1 LFALSDSRITN
12 RRKAREDPPAAP
24 PADPAAAAAAPPVDP
39 AAAAAAPPAGGAPT
53 LPDAAAAD
61 TQIEGLSVKP
71 SDAFDNPNALIPM
84 PLGAELDTKIARAG
98 DLLNK
103 MQSDVS
109 TEKDWAKS
117 VHDIIENYQFK
128 YSKSLSDIAEREKRV
143 TKLKVVKDQLTQARL
158 HTGIEEDM
166 DAATKNLDDLTS
178 RLGPDAPAT
187 KDYGDLKNKVTKLK
201 KKLDALSPNRAA
213 NAKDADQKI
222 DDAVAPTVPP
232 ASNDALAPL
241 VNGAGDAAAESDAAD
256 AADAAPAGADAD
268 AAGADAAGAP
278 AAAAPPA
285 ADADAA
291 APAADG

>member
-1 LFALSDSRITN
+1 LVVFCLFALSDSRITN
-12 RRKAREDPPAAP
+12 RRKAREAPPAAP
-24 PADPAAAAAAPPVDP
+24 PADAAAAPVAADP
-39 AAAAAAPPAGGAPT
+39 AAAPPAAPVAAAPGGAAPT

-71 SDAFDNPNALIPM
+71 SDAFDNPNALLPM
-84 PLGAELDTKIARAG
+84 PLGAELDTKIARAM

-143 TKLKVVKDQLTQARL
+143 NKLKEVKDQLTQARL
-158 HTGIEEDM
+158 HTGVEEDM

-178 RLGPDAPAT
+178 RMGPDAPAA

-222 DDAVAPTVPP
+222 DDAIAPIIPP

-241 VNGAGDAAAESDAAD
+241 VNGAAAD
-256 AADAAPAGADAD
+256 AVAQSDASEAADQ
-268 AAGADAAGAP
+268 AAG
-278 AAAAPPA
+278 PPA
-285 ADADAA
+285 AE
-291 APAADG
+291 APEAADG

>member
-1 LFALSDSRITN
+1 VVVFCLFALTESRITN
-12 RRKAREDPPAAP
+12 RIKARLDDPPPGPPAAGATAGTSGGTP
-24 PADPAAAAAAPPVDP
+24 PALADPS
-39 AAAAAAPPAGGAPT
+39 
-53 LPDAAAAD
+53 AAD

-71 SDAFDNPNALIPM
+71 MDAFDNPNALLPM
-84 PLGAELDTKIARAG
+84 PLGAELDTKIARAA

-143 TKLKVVKDQLTQARL
+143 TKLKEVKDQLTQARL

-166 DAATKNLDDLTS
+166 DAATQNLDDLTS
-178 RLGPDAPAT
+178 RMGPDAPAS
-187 KDYGDLKNKVTKLK
+187 KDYGDLKNKVSKLK

-213 NAKDADQKI
+213 NAKNADQKI
-222 DDAVAPTVPP
+222 DDAIAMTIPP

-241 VNGAGDAAAESDAAD
+241 VGGAAAD
-256 AADAAPAGADAD
+256 AAAASDASDAVDGEPAAGGTAAAAPAGADAD
-268 AAGADAAGAP
+268 AD
-278 AAAAPPA
+278 AAAASR
-285 ADADAA
+285 
-291 APAADG
+291 